1 MRGFFWIGLWVAVH
15 GEAHYIIL
23 SSFLTTRTVLHYT
36 DWPGVILKLM
46 KKIRLAIIGVGNCAS
61 SLVQGIEF
69 YRRLSLP
76 AGQAGN
82 RRNGHLFPKNANESL
97 GLGLMNYEIGGYR
110 SQDIE
115 VVCAFDVDKRKV
127 GRPVKKAIFQ
137 SPNCTKLITNH
148 LPAPNAIVQMGP
160 LFDGVAEHMEDYPDE
175 RRFMPSGA
183 GSVDVTKAL
192 KNSGAEVCVNYLPV
206 GSSKATQFYAECCL
220 EAGVSFLN
228 CIPVFI
234 VSDALWAKR
243 FAEKGIPIVGD
254 DIKSQVGATIVH
266 RTLAKLFEDRGAK
279 IDRTY
284 QLNTGGNTDFL
295 NMLNRTRLKDKKISK
310 TESVQ
315 SQLSERLESQNI
327 HIGPS
332 DYVPWQNDNKVAFIR
347 IEGRGFANVPLD
359 LEVRLSVED
368 SPNSAGVAVDAIRCL
383 KLARERK
390 IKGPLY
396 SVSAY
401 LMKHPPKEYADS
413 HAKKLVQD
421 FIAGKR
427 KD

>member
-1 MRGFFWIGLWVAVH
+1 
-15 GEAHYIIL
+15 
-23 SSFLTTRTVLHYT
+23 
-36 DWPGVILKLM
+36 M
-46 KKIRLAIIGVGNCAS
+46 KKIKVAIIGVGNCAS
-61 SLVQGIEF
+61 SLIQGIEF
-69 YRRLSLP
+69 YRKNLSVK
-76 AGQAGN
+76 
-82 RRNGHLFPKNANESL
+82 NGTVASKNGIEA
-97 GLGLMNYEIGGYR
+97 LGLMNYEIGGYR
-110 SQDIE
+110 PQDIE
-115 VVCAFDVDKRKV
+115 IVCAFDIDKRKV
-127 GRPVKKAIFQ
+127 GLPVKKAIFQ
-137 SPNCTKLITNH
+137 APNCTQLITNH
-148 LPAPNAIVQMGP
+148 LSSPNVIVQMGR
-160 LFDGVAEHMEDYPDE
+160 LLDGIAEHMKDYPE
-175 RRFMPSGA
+175 KRTFIASNAQP
-183 GSVDVTKAL
+183 VDVVKIL
-192 KNSGAEVCVNYLPV
+192 KKSGAEIAINYLPV
-206 GSSKATQFYAECCL
+206 GSNKATEYYAECCL
-220 EAGVSFLN
+220 ETGVSLIN

-234 VSDALWAKR
+234 ASNPAWAKR
-243 FAEKGIPIVGD
+243 FADRGIPIVGD
-254 DIKSQVGATIVH
+254 DVKSQVGATIVH

-295 NMLNRTRLKDKKISK
+295 NMLNRSRLKYKKISK

-315 SQLSERLESQNI
+315 SQLVERLDSENI

-347 IEGRGFANVPLD
+347 IEGRGFANVPLHM
-359 LEVRLSVED
+359 EVRLSVED

-383 KLARERK
+383 KIARERK

-401 LMKHPPKEYADS
+401 LMKHPPKQYADT